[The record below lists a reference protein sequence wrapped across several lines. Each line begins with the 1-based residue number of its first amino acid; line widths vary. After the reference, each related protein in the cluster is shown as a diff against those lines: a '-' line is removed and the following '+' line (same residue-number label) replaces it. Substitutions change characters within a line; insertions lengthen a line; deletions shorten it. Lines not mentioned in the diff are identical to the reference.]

1 MADNM
6 ADSNKQANKLN
17 ISVITTRLVD
27 LILKMSAKQ
36 RQTLLNELEEK
47 YQKGNR
53 DFSRKDYK
61 KEVDFVFNERL
72 FKGFIQN
79 LSASGMFIETSK
91 SFSEG
96 QRITLA
102 FELPESKEHIKVFG
116 KIARLIPGVGFG
128 VKFNKAIEV
137 SPPKN
142 KKEEKRLYW

>member
-1 MADNM
+1 M

-79 LSASGMFIETSK
+79 LSASGMFIEASE